1 MIEAYRT
8 WLDHKNELQMGTKRM
23 IARTECT
30 PVAVARDHL
39 WQGATVV
46 VAEED
51 LPALRVALYPDTGKA
66 IDKYYMEGRNAFLQ
80 GRYLVDNP
88 YLLGMVEWKEWARGW
103 AEVSCTPI
111 DDGPASLNEVVNEH
125 YPEDWE

>member
-23 IARTECT
+23 FAPTECT

-46 VAEED
+46 VAAAD
-51 LPALRVALYPDTGKA
+51 LPTLRVVLMWDT
-66 IDKYYMEGRNAFLQ
+66 
-80 GRYLVDNP
+80 
-88 YLLGMVEWKEWARGW
+88 
-103 AEVSCTPI
+103 
-111 DDGPASLNEVVNEH
+111 GPASLNEVVNEH